1 MTITKDAGKLLVLNA
16 GSSSL
21 KMGLFELPSLSQTL
35 EEGITWGTGGDE
47 SGISDHQGALQHLLA
62 KIVIKDVAAV
72 GHRVVHGGNRFNGP
86 ALIDETVKAEIRDVA
101 RLAPLHNGAALKV
114 IEATEKLLPG
124 VTQVAAFDTAFH
136 STLAPAAYLYPVPRH
151 WYEEWGVRR
160 YGFHGLSYT
169 YCSEQAAAMLGK
181 PLDELKLVT
190 CHLGSGCSLAAID
203 RGRSVATTMGLTP
216 LEGLMMGTRS
226 GSIDPGAV
234 LYLLNQGLLSV
245 SELDRALNYESGLKA
260 IGGSNDFRQ
269 IVAGR
274 ASGDE
279 LAALAFEMFT
289 NRVSQGIAAMAVAL
303 GRVDGLIFAGG
314 IGEHSP
320 ELRAEV
326 ARQLA
331 ILGIV
336 VDATKNLNLQ
346 QEGPIHSETSKTPVL
361 IIHTREDVVVARQTL
376 ALLNNRAA

>member
-1 MTITKDAGKLLVLNA
+1 MTKDAGKLLVLNA

-21 KMGLFELPSLSQTL
+21 KMGLFELPSLSQIS
-35 EEGITWGTGGDE
+35 EEGITWGTGGDDSE
-47 SGISDHQGALQHLLA
+47 VSDHQDALQHLLA
-62 KIVIKDVAAV
+62 KIVVKEVVAV
-72 GHRVVHGGNRFNGP
+72 GHRVVHGGNRFTGP
-86 ALIDETVKAEIRDVA
+86 ALIDETVKAAIQEVA

-114 IEATEKLLPG
+114 IVATEKLLPG

-136 STLAPAAYLYPVPRH
+136 STLAPAAYLYPVPRQ

-169 YCSEQAAAMLGK
+169 YCSEMAATLLKK
-181 PLDELKLVT
+181 PLEKLKLVI

-203 RGRSVATTMGLTP
+203 GGRSVATTMGLTP

-226 GSIDPGAV
+226 GTIDPGAV
-234 LYLLNQGLLSV
+234 LYLQTQGYLAT
-245 SELDRALNYESGLKA
+245 SELDHALNYESGLKA

-274 ASGDE
+274 TRGDE
-279 LAALAFEMFT
+279 QATLAFEMFS
-289 NRVSQGIAAMAVAL
+289 NRVSQGIAVMAVAL

-320 ELRAEV
+320 ELRADV
-326 ARQLA
+326 ARQLG

-336 VDATKNLNLQ
+336 VDETKNQNLR
-346 QEGPIHSETSKTPVL
+346 QEGPIHSETSKTPILV
-361 IIHTREDVVVARQTL
+361 IHTREDVVVARQTL
-376 ALLNNRAA
+376 ALLNDRAA